1 MDKVIEQKPR
11 KVLTRQRLLVG
22 LLLVPAIAT
31 AVMWSQSHGDG
42 SIDRDGLVISEVE
55 RSDFKVSVRGSGT
68 LVPDNIQWL
77 TAEVDATVAKLVAKA
92 GTVVKQGDVIVEL
105 SNPRLVQELAQ
116 TKWDMEAEEAAAHAS
131 EVQQKVDLLE
141 QEAAIT
147 NFKMNY
153 ESKALREKA
162 LGQLISTHQAYARV
176 DYEQTK
182 LEASQFKERWRIGEE
197 QLEQMRRNISA
208 QDSARAA
215 QVNKARKA
223 YESVR
228 ERVENLQVRA
238 TMDSIVLESPLKA
251 GQRVAMGENI
261 AKLAQEN
268 MLIAELRVPEIQIRD
283 VALGQQVTIDT
294 RNNKVRGV
302 VSRIDP
308 AVVNGHVQ
316 IDVAF
321 SEPLPS
327 DARPDLSVDG
337 EIVIAQIPNTLNVNR
352 PLFAQSR
359 SRSTVY
365 RVSEDGRTA
374 ERINVTLGYGSVNRI
389 QIVDGLQANDRIIT
403 SDPTRFEKFEKFRIN

>member
-308 AVVNGHVQ
+308 AVANGHVQ

>member
-1 MDKVIEQKPR
+1 MDIVIEQKPR
-11 KVLTRQRLLVG
+11 RLLTRQRLIVA
-22 LLLVPAIAT
+22 LLLVPAIAA
-31 AVMWSQSHGDG
+31 AVMWSQGHGDG
-42 SIDRDGLVISEVE
+42 SIDSDGLVISEVE
-55 RSDFKVSVRGSGT
+55 RSNFKVSVRGSGT

-77 TAEVDATVAKLVAKA
+77 TAEVDATVARLVAKA
-92 GTVVKQGDVIVEL
+92 GTVVKQGDMIVEL

-116 TKWDMEAEEAAAHAS
+116 AKWDMEAEEAAADAAK
-131 EVQQKVDLLE
+131 VQQKVNLLE

-153 ESKALREKA
+153 ESKLLREKA
-162 LGQLISTHQAYARV
+162 LEQLIATQAFARV
-176 DYEQTK
+176 DYEQTR
-182 LEASQFKERWRIGEE
+182 LETSQFKERWRIGQE
-197 QLEQMRRNISA
+197 QLEQMRRNIGV

-223 YESVR
+223 FESIQ
-228 ERVENLQVRA
+228 ERVDNLQVKA

-261 AKLAQEN
+261 AKLAQQDT
-268 MLIAELRVPEIQIRD
+268 LIAELRVPEIQIRD

-321 SEPLPS
+321 SEPLPN

-337 EIVIAQIPNTLNVNR
+337 EIVIAQIPDTLNVNR

-359 SRSTVY
+359 SHSTLY
-365 RVSEDGRTA
+365 RVSKDGRTA
-374 ERINVTLGYGSVNRI
+374 ERVNVSLGYGSVNRI
-389 QIVDGLQANDRIIT
+389 QIVDGLQDGDRIIT
-403 SDPTRFEKFEKFRIN
+403 SDPTRFEKYEKFRIN

>member
-1 MDKVIEQKPR
+1 MDIVIGQKPR
-11 KVLTRQRLLVG
+11 RLLTKRRLLLG
-22 LLLVPAIAT
+22 LLLVPPIAA
-31 AVMWSQSHGDG
+31 AVMWSQSHAEG
-42 SIDRDGLVISEVE
+42 SIDQEGLVISEVV

-92 GTVVKQGDVIVEL
+92 GTVVKQGDLIVEL
-105 SNPRLVQELAQ
+105 SNPRVVQELAQ
-116 TKWDMEAEEAAAHAS
+116 VKWDLEAEEAAANAAK
-131 EVQQKVDLLE
+131 VQQRVDLLE
-141 QEAAIT
+141 QEAAIA

-153 ESKALREKA
+153 ESRLLREKA
-162 LGQLISTHQAYARV
+162 LGQLIATQAYARV
-176 DYEQTK
+176 DYEQTR
-182 LEASQFKERWRIGEE
+182 LETSQFKERWRIGQE
-197 QLEQMRRNISA
+197 QLEQMRRNIAA
-208 QDSARAA
+208 QDKARAA
-215 QVNKARKA
+215 HVNKARKA
-223 YESVR
+223 YESIK
-228 ERVENLQVRA
+228 ERVENLQVKA

-251 GQRVAMGENI
+251 GQRVAMGENL
-261 AKLAQEN
+261 AKLAQQD

-308 AVVNGHVQ
+308 AVMNGHVQ

-321 SEPLPS
+321 TEPLPS

-337 EIVIAQIPNTLNVNR
+337 EIVITQIANTLNVNR

-359 SRSTVY
+359 NRSTLY
-365 RVSEDGRTA
+365 RVSDDGRTA
-374 ERINVTLGYGSVNRI
+374 QRVNVTLGYGSVNRI

-403 SDPTRFEKFEKFRIN
+403 SDPTRFEKYERFRIN